1 MLPFRATVGVPLR
14 GAARRARRDRPRYV
28 EPGRVF
34 AESEIS
40 PLERFGEAASIALE
54 NARLYEAAQDEL
66 AHRRRTE
73 EELLDTVAR
82 LSRSELEL
90 RRAHPDMIRRLAD
103 AAEFRDAETGRH
115 GAHEPLLRASRAAP
129 GPRRRTL
136 RLIRAASPFDI
147 GKIAVPDDVLLKPGP
162 PRRTSGRR
170 WDVTPRSATGS
181 SPARRR
187 SC

>member
-1 MLPFRATVGVPLR
+1 MLPFRATVGVPL
-14 GAARRARRDRPRYV
+14 GAARRARRDRPRGV

-40 PLERFGEAASIALE
+40 PPSGSRPRRSRSRT
-54 NARLYEAAQDEL
+54 RLYEAAQDEL
-66 AHRRRTE
+66 AHRRAPRRSCSTRSP
-73 EELLDTVAR
+73 VS
-82 LSRSELEL
+82 SRSELEL
-90 RRAHPDMIRRLAD
+90 RRARPDMIPEARGRGR
-103 AAEFRDAETGRH
+103 FRDAETGRH
-115 GAHEPLLRASRAAP
+115 GAHEPLQASRAAP

-136 RLIRAASPFDI
+136 RLIRAASPLRHRQDRRPRRR
-147 GKIAVPDDVLLKPGP
+147 AAEARPA
-162 PRRTSGRR
+162 RRTSGRR